1 MKIFKYLNILNS
13 KEKIGFLIYFLIFYF
28 SYFFE
33 LMGISLILPLLSKN
47 NTQDFFLEN
56 SNFEFIF
63 SFIKNFNSSEILIFM
78 IFWIIFKNI
87 FLILANFFNQFL
99 YYKLNTRIGNDV
111 FYYYINLEYE
121 KLLKNKIHTISRK
134 ITSEVPIFID
144 NLVRKIDFLSSLI
157 LLSLYLAF
165 GIIIFD
171 GSIYFIIPVL
181 VFLYFINYF
190 FIKKKLRNYGKA
202 RVEADDRMNNSI
214 IEFLPGLRE
223 ILIYGLKSRILKRFS
238 MEITNKFK
246 VILKLNFLTKNNKNF
261 FELFLAII
269 IVIFAIYLVNEKKYN
284 LGEYLPIIIFYA
296 VLFVRSMPILAE
308 LFSIRQ
314 KIVFSSTSA
323 EETYKDLNIIKSRLK
338 NYNFNKITNYELS
351 EIELKNL
358 NFSYDDN
365 HVFENLNFK
374 ITDKSKN
381 IILIF
386 GKNGSGKTT
395 LINLLT
401 GVIRPQTGECFY
413 NSKKLQFESLNQLT
427 SLAAQDTILFN
438 GSIKENI
445 AMNFFSDEK
454 KNRW

>member
-47 NTQDFFLEN
+47 NTQDFFLDN

-78 IFWIIFKNI
+78 ICLIIFKNI

-99 YYKLNTRIGNDV
+99 YYKLKTRIGNDV

-181 VFLYFINYF
+181 VFFRLPSWGRQPPPRRATLFCS
-190 FIKKKLRNYGKA
+190 A
-202 RVEADDRMNNSI
+202 QSSSQPHHEVSSEERVQG
-214 IEFLPGLRE
+214 LP
-223 ILIYGLKSRILKRFS
+223 
-238 MEITNKFK
+238 
-246 VILKLNFLTKNNKNF
+246 
-261 FELFLAII
+261 
-269 IVIFAIYLVNEKKYN
+269 
-284 LGEYLPIIIFYA
+284 
-296 VLFVRSMPILAE
+296 
-308 LFSIRQ
+308 FSIPL
-314 KIVFSSTSA
+314 SS
-323 EETYKDLNIIKSRLK
+323 IW
-338 NYNFNKITNYELS
+338 
-351 EIELKNL
+351 
-358 NFSYDDN
+358 
-365 HVFENLNFK
+365 
-374 ITDKSKN
+374 
-381 IILIF
+381 
-386 GKNGSGKTT
+386 
-395 LINLLT
+395 LT
-401 GVIRPQTGECFY
+401 
-413 NSKKLQFESLNQLT
+413 
-427 SLAAQDTILFN
+427 
-438 GSIKENI
+438 
-445 AMNFFSDEK
+445 
-454 KNRW
+454 